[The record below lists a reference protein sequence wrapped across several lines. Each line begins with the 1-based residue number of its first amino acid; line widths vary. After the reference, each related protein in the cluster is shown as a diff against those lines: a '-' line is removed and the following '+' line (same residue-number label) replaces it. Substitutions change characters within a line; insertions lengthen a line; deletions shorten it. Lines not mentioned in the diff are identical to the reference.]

1 MKKIIIVL
9 IAIIAMSC
17 AKQEDCKCEVV
28 TDVQVK
34 GMMSKGSPP
43 TIISG
48 DGTEGDPYITD
59 LSGMSK
65 DIKIDAKGEHYPH
78 QFWKTIGD
86 VNLNGYKLEVHHI
99 QLAITGNL
107 NGSGELKIKA
117 HTRVCVAGSIQ
128 NNPKIK
134 IDKGAELLE
143 NTDCSSTLGVDD
155 VEYNICPKGQEM
167 ICD

>member
-1 MKKIIIVL
+1 MKKVIIVL
-9 IAIIAMSC
+9 VAIISISC
-17 AKQEDCKCEVV
+17 SKQKDCKCEVV

-34 GMMSKGSPP
+34 GMMEKGSPP

-48 DGTEGDPYITD
+48 SGTEVDPYITD
-59 LSGMSK
+59 LSGMNK

-107 NGSGELKIKA
+107 NGGGELKIKA
-117 HTRVCVAGSIQ
+117 HTRVCIAGSIQ
-128 NNPKIK
+128 NNPEIK

-143 NTDCSSTLGVDD
+143 NTDCSSTLGIDD
-155 VEYNICPKGQEM
+155 IEYKVCPNGQVMVCE
-167 ICD
+167 

>member
-1 MKKIIIVL
+1 MKKVIIVL
-9 IAIIAMSC
+9 VAIISISC
-17 AKQEDCKCEVV
+17 SKQKDCKCEVV

-34 GMMSKGSPP
+34 GMMEKGSPP

-48 DGTEGDPYITD
+48 SGTEVDPYITD
-59 LSGMSK
+59 LSGMNK

-107 NGSGELKIKA
+107 NGGGELKIKA
-117 HTRVCVAGSIQ
+117 HTRVCVAGNIQ
-128 NNPKIK
+128 NNPEIK

-143 NTDCSSTLGVDD
+143 NTDCSSTLGIDD
-155 VEYNICPKGQEM
+155 IEYKVCPNGQVMVCE
-167 ICD
+167 